1 MSSDHLI
8 FLEPVFL
15 PKIWGGDRLRTIWG
29 DAVPAGDI
37 GECITASAHPANDT
51 RVRDGRYAGV
61 PLSRLWTEH
70 RELFGGLPG
79 ARFPLQAKVI
89 DARQD
94 LSVQVHPGDEYAR
107 AHPPAEAKT
116 ECWYVLEP
124 GETASIQIGHHARS
138 REELAERVAA
148 GQWSQLLR
156 SVPMAAGDMFLI
168 PAGTAHCILAGTLI
182 YEVMQS
188 SDTTYRLYDYDR
200 TDESGH
206 KRELHLADALAVIAV
221 PDEPVAC
228 APTTHEHAG
237 ATETTLV
244 STDEFT
250 VTRWIVDGAAR
261 VAVPGAFS
269 VVGVIEGSGEVDGQP
284 VRRGDHFIATAG
296 ADSLEASGSL
306 TLLVTRP

>member
-1 MSSDHLI
+1 MSSEHLI

-15 PKIWGGDRLRTIWG
+15 PKIWGGDRLRAIWG
-29 DAVPAGDI
+29 DSVPDGRI

-51 RVRDGRYAGV
+51 RVRGGSFHGM
-61 PLSRLWTEH
+61 PLSQLWAEH
-70 RELFGGLPG
+70 RELFGDLPG
-79 ARFPLQAKVI
+79 ERFPLQTKVI
-89 DARQD
+89 DARED
-94 LSVQVHPGDEYAR
+94 LSVQVHPGEQYAR
-107 AHPPAEAKT
+107 THPPAEAKT

-124 GETASIQIGHHARS
+124 GDGGRIQIGHHARS

-200 TDESGH
+200 TDESGL
-206 KRELHLADALAVIAV
+206 KRALHLEDALAVISV

-228 APTTHEHAG
+228 TPATREHTG
-237 ATETTLV
+237 AVETTLV
-244 STDEFT
+244 STADFT
-250 VTRWIVDGAAR
+250 VTRWTVEGAAR
-261 VAVPGAFS
+261 IALPGAFS
-269 VVGVIEGSGEVDGQP
+269 IVGVIEGRGEIDGERVQ
-284 VRRGDHFIATAG
+284 RGDHFIVPSG
-296 ADSLEASGSL
+296 RDGVEASGSL
-306 TLLVTRP
+306 ALLVTRP